1 MYEQHLQQNFFFL
14 SKLKGKKSHKDVKKW
29 SLTHSGDSVKTPTC
43 LEKLCLNHHS
53 PYSSPS
59 LPEREVVFTSY

>member
-29 SLTHSGDSVKTPTC
+29 SLTHSGVSVKTPTC
-43 LEKLCLNHHS
+43 LEKL
-53 PYSSPS
+53 
-59 LPEREVVFTSY
+59 